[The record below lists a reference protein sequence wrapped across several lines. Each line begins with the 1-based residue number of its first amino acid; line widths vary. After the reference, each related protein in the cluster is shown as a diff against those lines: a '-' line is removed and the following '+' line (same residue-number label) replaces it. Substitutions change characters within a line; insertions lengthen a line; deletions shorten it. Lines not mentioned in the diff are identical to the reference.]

1 MAEKPVMYLDVD
13 GVLWTVD
20 DGGYSGA
27 LGLREFLE
35 YALANY
41 EVRWCT
47 TWAVSGGM
55 DRSRQQTLEEW
66 TGEPV
71 EVWEQVRPS
80 LGWRDFKTGAI
91 DWSEV
96 ERGRRFVWIEDELL
110 PEEREVL
117 CERGIEDWFI
127 YTNVLEDPNALLK
140 TLAKL
145 RERRAAPNTGTNL
158 LNKEET

>member
-47 TWAVSGGM
+47 SWVTSGDM
-55 DRSRQQTLEEW
+55 DRSSQQLLEEW
-66 TGEPV
+66 TGEPL

-80 LGWRDFKTGAI
+80 LGWMEAKTECI
-91 DWSEV
+91 DWGEV
-96 ERGRRFVWIEDELL
+96 DAGRRFVWVEDELL
-110 PEEREVL
+110 ERERSVL
-117 CERGIEDWFI
+117 RERGIEDWFI
-127 YTNVLEDPNALLK
+127 YTNVLEDPEALLK
-140 TLAKL
+140 TLSEL
-145 RERRAAPNTGTNL
+145 RKRMAAPTEGGTDG
-158 LNKEET
+158 